1 MKKEAGSTPKA
12 PIDTGRRRLMVGAI
26 GAGAAVG
33 LGAVSLNA
41 QAAPEVEKAPD
52 AKTTG
57 YRETE
62 HIRRYYRSAQDV

>member
-1 MKKEAGSTPKA
+1 MKKQAGNSVRTPV
-12 PIDTGRRRLMVGAI
+12 DVGRRRLMVSAI

-41 QAAPEVEKAPD
+41 QATPAPETAPD
-52 AKTTG
+52 VKSTG

>member
-1 MKKEAGSTPKA
+1 MKKQAANSPNTA
-12 PIDTGRRRLMVGAI
+12 IDAGRRRLMVSAVGAT
-26 GAGAAVG
+26 AAVG

-41 QAAPEVEKAPD
+41 QAQPAQPQAPEAKA
-52 AKTTG
+52 TG